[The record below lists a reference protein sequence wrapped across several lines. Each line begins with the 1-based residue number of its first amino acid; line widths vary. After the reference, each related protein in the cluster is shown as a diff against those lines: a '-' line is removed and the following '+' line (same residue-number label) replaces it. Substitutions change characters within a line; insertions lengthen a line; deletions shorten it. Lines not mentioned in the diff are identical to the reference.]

1 MKTVEKIERKLPVLK
16 ARKRVAAYAR
26 VSMESERMQHSL
38 SAQVSY
44 YSALIQKNPEW
55 EYAGV
60 FADYGISGTG
70 TKKRDE
76 FNHMLAE
83 CEAGN
88 IDIILTKSIQRFAR
102 NTVDLLN
109 TVRHLK
115 ELGIEVRFEKEKIN
129 SLSGD
134 GELMLSILASFAQ
147 EESRSISENVKW
159 GTIKRFKQGI
169 PNGKFSIFGYEWQDD
184 KLVIIPEEAEIIR
197 WMYAEYMKG
206 ASRIEI
212 GRALMDRG
220 IYTKKREQFRQMV
233 ADALDGKIDLIITKS
248 VSRFA
253 RNTVDSL
260 TTIRKLKEHNV
271 EVYFEKENIW
281 TFDSKGEL
289 LLTIMSSLAQEES
302 RSISENCTWGQRKR
316 FADGKVTVP
325 FKRFLGY
332 DMGPDHNLVV
342 NPEQAKL
349 VKRIYGMFLQ
359 GQSPFQIART
369 LTEEGIPSPGGKDH
383 WNPSNIKSILT
394 NEKYKGDALLQKS
407 FTVDFLT
414 KKKKANEGEIPQYY
428 VKDNHEAIIDPET
441 FEMVQTLMTTRTK
454 GRNRKSS
461 VSIFS
466 SKVKCGDCG
475 SWYGPKVWHS
485 NDAYRKVIWQCN
497 HKFDGQKCATPT
509 LTEDEIKELFL
520 RAANQVIDQKEQFI
534 AIYEQVLS
542 RSLDTTALESEISE
556 LEAEINIAAEL
567 IEECI
572 KENAHVALDQA
583 EYQKRYDALV
593 VRFDKAKARHTEV
606 TDLIAERMARKH
618 QIEAYLKNLR
628 SREPLTEFRETDWL
642 AMVDYITVHSK
653 NDIRVTLKDGTE
665 IKA

>member
-1 MKTVEKIERKLPVLK
+1 
-16 ARKRVAAYAR
+16 
-26 VSMESERMQHSL
+26 
-38 SAQVSY
+38 
-44 YSALIQKNPEW
+44 
-55 EYAGV
+55 
-60 FADYGISGTG
+60 
-70 TKKRDE
+70 
-76 FNHMLAE
+76 
-83 CEAGN
+83 
-88 IDIILTKSIQRFAR
+88 
-102 NTVDLLN
+102 
-109 TVRHLK
+109 
-115 ELGIEVRFEKEKIN
+115 
-129 SLSGD
+129 
-134 GELMLSILASFAQ
+134 
-147 EESRSISENVKW
+147 
-159 GTIKRFKQGI
+159 
-169 PNGKFSIFGYEWQDD
+169 
-184 KLVIIPEEAEIIR
+184 
-197 WMYAEYMKG
+197 
-206 ASRIEI
+206 
-212 GRALMDRG
+212 
-220 IYTKKREQFRQMV
+220 MV
-233 ADALDGKIDLIITKS
+233 ADALAGKIDLIITKS

-260 TTIRKLKEHNV
+260 TTIRSLKEHNV
-271 EVYFEKENIW
+271 ECYFEKENIW
-281 TFDSKGEL
+281 TFDGKGEL

-441 FEMVQTLMTTRTK
+441 FEMVQTLMATRTK

-542 RSLDTTALESEISE
+542 RSLDTTALEGELSE

-572 KENAHVALDQA
+572 KENAHVAIDQA

-593 VRFDKAKARHTEV
+593 ARFDKAKARHTEV

-618 QIEAYLKNLR
+618 QIETYLKNLR

-653 NDIRVTLKDGTE
+653 DDIRVAFKDGTE

>member
-1 MKTVEKIERKLPVLK
+1 
-16 ARKRVAAYAR
+16 
-26 VSMESERMQHSL
+26 
-38 SAQVSY
+38 
-44 YSALIQKNPEW
+44 
-55 EYAGV
+55 
-60 FADYGISGTG
+60 
-70 TKKRDE
+70 
-76 FNHMLAE
+76 
-83 CEAGN
+83 
-88 IDIILTKSIQRFAR
+88 
-102 NTVDLLN
+102 
-109 TVRHLK
+109 
-115 ELGIEVRFEKEKIN
+115 
-129 SLSGD
+129 
-134 GELMLSILASFAQ
+134 
-147 EESRSISENVKW
+147 
-159 GTIKRFKQGI
+159 
-169 PNGKFSIFGYEWQDD
+169 
-184 KLVIIPEEAEIIR
+184 
-197 WMYAEYMKG
+197 
-206 ASRIEI
+206 
-212 GRALMDRG
+212 
-220 IYTKKREQFRQMV
+220 MV
-233 ADALDGKIDLIITKS
+233 ADALAGKIDLIITKS

-260 TTIRKLKEHNV
+260 TTIRSLKEHNV
-271 EVYFEKENIW
+271 ECYFEKENIW
-281 TFDSKGEL
+281 TFDGKGEL

-342 NPEQAKL
+342 NTEQAKL

-414 KKKKANEGEIPQYY
+414 KKKKTNEGEIPQYY

-441 FEMVQTLMTTRTK
+441 FEMVQTLMATRTK

-509 LTEDEIKELFL
+509 LNEEQIKALFL
-520 RAANQVIDQKEQFI
+520 KAANTVIGAKERFI
-534 AIYEQVLS
+534 AIFERTLAP
-542 RSLDTTALESEISE
+542 ALATDELERE
-556 LEAEINIAAEL
+556 LADLEAEINIAAEL
-567 IEECI
+567 VEECI
-572 KENAHVALDQA
+572 RENAHVALDQA
-583 EYQKRYDALV
+583 EYQKRYDGLAS
-593 VRFDKAKARHTEV
+593 RYDKAKDRHDEV
-606 TDLIAERMARKH
+606 TELIAERISRRKR
-618 QIEAYLKNLR
+618 IELYFRELR
-628 SREPLTEFRETDWL
+628 KREPLETFRDEDWL
-642 AMVDYITVHSK
+642 SMVDHMTVYSK
-653 NDIRVTLKDGTE
+653 DGIRVTFKDGTE
-665 IKA
+665 IET